1 MKKHFV
7 TFYSPGTFVAE
18 ETTKEIKSWD
28 VDLAVA
34 MSKSILERYDATPY
48 GFVFTTRERKSEDF
62 DSKEID
68 RSGTYYL
75 GGKVLTAQDIEK
87 ENNPDNEILLRN
99 MKNNEW
105 KKIVRNDNSW
115 RWIQPLRDNDT
126 VLDIS

>member
-1 MKKHFV
+1 MKKHYV

-18 ETTKEIKSWD
+18 QTTKEIESWD
-28 VDLAVA
+28 FDVAVA
-34 MSKSILERYDATPY
+34 MSKSISERYNATPY
-48 GFVFTTRERKSEDF
+48 GFVFTTRERKAEDF

-68 RSGTYYL
+68 RSGTYFL
-75 GGKVLTAQDIEK
+75 GGEVLTSKDIEK

-115 RWIQPLRDNDT
+115 RWIQPLGNDDI